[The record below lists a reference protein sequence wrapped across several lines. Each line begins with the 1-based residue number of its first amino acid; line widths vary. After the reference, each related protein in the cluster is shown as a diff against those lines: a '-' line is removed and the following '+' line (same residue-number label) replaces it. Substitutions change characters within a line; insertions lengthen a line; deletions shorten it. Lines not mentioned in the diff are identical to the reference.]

1 MCPTF
6 ADVLQKCDYDCED
19 AVRKAV
25 AQLEKSWSYH
35 IARIQ
40 LNPVTRYDRPVRPAA
55 DATPRKAW
63 RFEGELVEDEA
74 KTVRLKAAHSKY
86 VIATNELDETK
97 LTALQML
104 SFYKE
109 QSVSVERG
117 FRFLKDPMFF
127 AHSLFL
133 KKPSRIM
140 ALLMIM
146 GLSLLV
152 YYLAELHVRQQL
164 ADLNE
169 TIPDQQGKP
178 TKRPTIRRNFQMF
191 EGIDVLHLA
200 QGEVRGR
207 LILNLTELHE
217 QILKLFSPHIR
228 KIYDLAD

>member
-1 MCPTF
+1 M
-6 ADVLQKCDYDCED
+6 
-19 AVRKAV
+19 
-25 AQLEKSWSYH
+25 
-35 IARIQ
+35 
-40 LNPVTRYDRPVRPAA
+40 
-55 DATPRKAW
+55 
-63 RFEGELVEDEA
+63 
-74 KTVRLKAAHSKY
+74 RLKAAHSKY